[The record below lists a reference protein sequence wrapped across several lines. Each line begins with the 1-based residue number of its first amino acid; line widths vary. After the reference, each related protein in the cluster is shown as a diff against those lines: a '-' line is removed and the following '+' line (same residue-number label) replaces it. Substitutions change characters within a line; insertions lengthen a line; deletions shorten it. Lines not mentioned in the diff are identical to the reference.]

1 MSLKTIVIGTYDSSI
16 EQFITDGVSGLLSKP
31 DSSRDLL
38 STIDRFMNMDEI
50 QKQNMKNEA
59 IKKLDSL
66 NSDDYFDKLE
76 IIYHNLVNSKAL
88 KNHLG
93 KK

>member
-38 STIDRFMNMDEI
+38 TTIDRFMNMDEI
-50 QKQNMKNEA
+50 QKQNMINEA

-76 IIYHNLVNSKAL
+76 IVYHHLVNCKAL

-93 KK
+93 KI